1 MGLTFKTLEEAETEY
16 NKADESGSLLVPVSL
31 YILEIVDRISTD
43 PTNATILNEFLTYL
57 QSKHRKKVEGA
68 MQQNRYL
75 TMDKKA
81 HNPDGF
87 YISKFSFETWA
98 EENSKTIG
106 SPTGITIPNDTL
118 VFDKSKTISD

>member
-1 MGLTFKTLEEAETEY
+1 
-16 NKADESGSLLVPVSL
+16 
-31 YILEIVDRISTD
+31 
-43 PTNATILNEFLTYL
+43 
-57 QSKHRKKVEGA
+57 

-106 SPTGITIPNDTL
+106 SPTGITLFQMIPSYLIRVKPYRIN
-118 VFDKSKTISD
+118 